1 MRKVSGWLTLI
12 ALVFCCFGTGRAQ
25 GKSDEMIANL
35 ELAMKAMEPEWRCVR
50 EYLPQGEP
58 GPPES
63 PRGTKY
69 YFRCQH
75 KGMTLFINIFY
86 GETKRDAE
94 KVLDLSQELLQVN
107 ESKPLEGIG
116 EQGYQLP
123 EERFAWITFRKASV
137 FVQIDADIRSFD
149 FRDVLR
155 DSPLRA
161 GPTHDRSKA
170 QSIRANDLIDAAK
183 LFGRLVADHIP
194 AT

>member
-1 MRKVSGWLTLI
+1 MRKMSGWLTLI

-25 GKSDEMIANL
+25 GKSDEVIANL
-35 ELAMKAMEPEWRCVR
+35 EQAMNAMKPEWRCVR

-75 KGMTLFINIFY
+75 KGMALSIFIFY

-94 KVLDLSQELLQVN
+94 KMLDLSQELLQVN

-116 EQGYQLP
+116 EQGYHLAK
-123 EERFAWITFRKASV
+123 ERSAWITFRKASV
-137 FVQIDADIRSFD
+137 FVQINVHNPN
-149 FRDVLR
+149 FRDALR
-155 DSPLRA
+155 DSPLRT
-161 GPTHDRSKA
+161 GPTPDPSET
-170 QSIRANDLIDAAK
+170 QSVSANTLIDAAK
-183 LFGRLVADHIP
+183 VFARLVADQIP